1 MSRHELQC
9 RVLVV
14 LVLVLLCGGVGC
26 WEQWSESWFPQMKW
40 QKAVQAFER
49 VQYQDRVD
57 PFSPPEGTVAIDAE
71 RPAVG
76 QYDPLADGILN
87 PTEPSDFRSLVRG
100 EEMYTTYCTPCHGAW
115 GLGDG
120 PVSAAGPQRGP
131 LAGVFPLLTAAGRSD
146 GYIYNLIRGGG
157 LRMPGY
163 QRIPSEDRWH
173 IVNYVRHLQREVQSG
188 RAP

>member
-1 MSRHELQC
+1 MLRTKLKNI
-9 RVLVV
+9 LVA

-49 VQYQDRVD
+49 VAYREQVD
-57 PFSPPEGTVAIDAE
+57 PFTPPEGAVAVDEE
-71 RPAVG
+71 RPPLE
-76 QYDPLADGILN
+76 QYDPAADALVN
-87 PTEPSDFRSLVRG
+87 PTLPASFRSLARG
-100 EEMYTTYCTPCHGAW
+100 AELYAVYCTPCHGAG

-120 PVSAAGPQRGP
+120 PVSAAGAVPGP
-131 LAGVFPLLTAAGRSD
+131 FVGVFPLVTAAARSD
-146 GYIYNLIRGGG
+146 GYLYNLIRAGG

-173 IVNYVRHLQREVQSG
+173 IVNYTRHLQRGGQ
-188 RAP
+188 P